1 MNSSFPIIKTNFEFI
16 FYRLVFS
23 QSLLSLDLIERF
35 LDRVD
40 KKHQEDLDKE
50 KEKKSDEKEGDDEK
64 SDEKKEGLNEEV
76 DDLSVFPYHCVYNLT
91 CARFKVNLQLFENF
105 S

>member
-1 MNSSFPIIKTNFEFI
+1 MEFV

-50 KEKKSDEKEGDDEK
+50 KEKKGDEKEGDDKK

-76 DDLSVFPYHCVYNLT
+76 DDFDQFFLS
-91 CARFKVNLQLFENF
+91 F

>member
-1 MNSSFPIIKTNFEFI
+1 M
-16 FYRLVFS
+16 
-23 QSLLSLDLIERF
+23 LSLDLIERF

-50 KEKKSDEKEGDDEK
+50 KEKKADKKEGDDKK

-76 DDLSVFPYHCVYNLT
+76 HVDDFDQFFLMTVCIILRM
-91 CARFKVNLQLFENF
+91 CARLNK

>member
-1 MNSSFPIIKTNFEFI
+1 M
-16 FYRLVFS
+16 
-23 QSLLSLDLIERF
+23 LSLDLIERF

-50 KEKKSDEKEGDDEK
+50 KEKKSDEKEGDDKK

-91 CARFKVNLQLFENF
+91 CVPDLKLTCNCLKILADIVTDRKMHIHLTDDV
-105 S
+105 

>member
-1 MNSSFPIIKTNFEFI
+1 M
-16 FYRLVFS
+16 
-23 QSLLSLDLIERF
+23 LSLDLIERF

-50 KEKKSDEKEGDDEK
+50 KEKKSDEKEGDDKK

-105 S
+105 SWRSGRQENAYSSD

>member
-1 MNSSFPIIKTNFEFI
+1 M
-16 FYRLVFS
+16 
-23 QSLLSLDLIERF
+23 LSLDLIERF

-50 KEKKSDEKEGDDEK
+50 KEKKAEKKEGDDKK

-76 DDLSVFPYHCVYNLT
+76 DDFDQFFLMTV
-91 CARFKVNLQLFENF
+91 RII
-105 S
+105 

>member
-1 MNSSFPIIKTNFEFI
+1 M
-16 FYRLVFS
+16 
-23 QSLLSLDLIERF
+23 LSLDLIERF

-50 KEKKSDEKEGDDEK
+50 KEKKADEKEGDDKK

-76 DDLSVFPYHCVYNLT
+76 DDFDQFFLMTVCIIKRM
-91 CARFKVNLQLFENF
+91 CARLRDK